1 MKVFDVDQGSP
12 EWFACRA
19 GIATASNFA
28 AVMATVKSGEAA
40 ERRNYRARLVVE
52 SITGKSP
59 DGYQNA
65 AMRQG
70 IEREPDARALYESR
84 SGVWVDEVGFC
95 RHDSLPAGASPD
107 GMVGEDGLVEIKS
120 PELATHL
127 DYLLSDGMPAK
138 YRPQVQGQLW
148 ITGREW
154 CDFVSFNPD
163 FPEKLRLGIWRIQR
177 DDVYIQTLQ
186 AEVTRFMVEV
196 AAELEKL
203 RAKL

>member
-12 EWFACRA
+12 QWFACRA

>member
-12 EWFACRA
+12 QWFACRA

-163 FPEKLRLGIWRIQR
+163 FPEKLRLGVWRIHR

>member
-163 FPEKLRLGIWRIQR
+163 FPEKLRLGVWRIHR